1 VYPTK
6 FRPVGYFARS
16 RRIPQ
21 ETLSWDTVSA
31 FEPAHGVRRA
41 CVSSESRMRKICMS
55 GSMSGKKSY
64 RAESGLSDRSRR
76 GVELSAHA
84 DSAYKQPLC
93 QRPIEAERVTGAAN
107 GPVKLGHV
115 GRAGALSGR
124 CGARI
129 FAFSPEMLAYCVSS
143 QDPPGAARWLG
154 GGEVHRRGQ
163 SDRSSWGGARLE
175 CAGPTDSPSP
185 PR

>member
-1 VYPTK
+1 MD
-6 FRPVGYFARS
+6 PVHRS
-16 RRIPQ
+16 
-21 ETLSWDTVSA
+21 
-31 FEPAHGVRRA
+31 
-41 CVSSESRMRKICMS
+41 
-55 GSMSGKKSY
+55 
-64 RAESGLSDRSRR
+64 
-76 GVELSAHA
+76 A

-93 QRPIEAERVTGAAN
+93 QPPIEAERVTGAAN

-154 GGEVHRRGQ
+154 GREVHRRGQ

-185 PR
+185 PVSLTSQGPPVATERLSLSESGHVRDALKTPYSDGTTHVIFEPEGLVFTIFSRGNSLTTKTRAA